1 MFPLG
6 EFSKPKVREI
16 SEGFNLSVATKKESQ
31 DVCFI
36 AKDYRTFIEKNSIH
50 FQPKGGVIKEGL
62 SASSFSA
69 HEGIHNFTIGQR
81 RKLGINS
88 QEAMYVVNIN
98 FDNSDIIVGSETDLY
113 SDTLYAKNLNWSMDR
128 ESILNLKLKAKVRYR
143 SPESE
148 VSIDFKNDGRLLV
161 KFKKPQ
167 RALTPGQAIVFY
179 KNEKVI
185 GGGWI
190 DQAI

>member
-16 SEGFNLSVATKKESQ
+16 SEGFNLSVANKKESQ

-50 FQPKGGVIKEGL
+50 FQPKGGVIKDVSGNILGE
-62 SASSFSA
+62 

-98 FDNSDIIVGSETDLY
+98 FDNSDVIVGSETDLY
-113 SDTLYAKNLNWSMDR
+113 SDTLYAKKP
-128 ESILNLKLKAKVRYR
+128 KLVNGQRVY
-143 SPESE
+143 
-148 VSIDFKNDGRLLV
+148 L
-161 KFKKPQ
+161 KFKAQSKSK
-167 RALTPGQAIVFY
+167 I
-179 KNEKVI
+179 
-185 GGGWI
+185 
-190 DQAI
+190 